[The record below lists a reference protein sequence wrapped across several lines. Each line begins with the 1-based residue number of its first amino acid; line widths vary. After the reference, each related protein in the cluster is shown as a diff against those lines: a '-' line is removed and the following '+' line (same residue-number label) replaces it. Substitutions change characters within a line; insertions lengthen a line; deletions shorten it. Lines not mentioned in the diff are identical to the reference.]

1 MTSITITYDYNND
14 ADINETLEVLV
25 ALGELNYCVEKRP
38 SIGSLQL
45 KKVHQEVVSITDLE
59 RIAAAEQKITD
70 NDIINTKTGVEFE
83 GLTKSPAAK
92 ELEFPNHPV
101 NPRPAL
107 RVYLIG
113 DEYIAAYSQFDAI
126 NLLVKRDRVPYKDVE
141 KKFKGEFS
149 SPNCHRHIALL
160 DKYYVKK
167 GFSYL
172 LTKEYPSGVQC
183 EWIGGECYFKL
194 NYAFVLNYISY
205 TEPFILAY
213 EQAGKLFYNS
223 DIGVMVEDYL
233 LSEAKKQKSV
243 QKLDDFSV
251 TYG

>member
-38 SIGSLQL
+38 SKGSLQL

-70 NDIINTKTGVEFE
+70 DSILLTKTEVEFE

-92 ELEFPNHPV
+92 ELEFPNHPI

-107 RVYLIG
+107 RVYLI
-113 DEYIAAYSQFDAI
+113 DEDYIVAYSQFDAM
-126 NLLVKRDRVPYKDVE
+126 NFVVKRDRVPLKDVE
-141 KKFKGEFS
+141 KTFKGEVA
-149 SPNCHRHIALL
+149 PLKNHIALL
-160 DKYYVKK
+160 DKCYVKK

-183 EWIGGECYFKL
+183 EWIGGECYFKI
-194 NYAFVLNYISY
+194 NYEFVLNHINYE
-205 TEPFILAY
+205 EPFMFAFD
-213 EQAGKLFYNS
+213 EAGKTFYS
-223 DIGVMVEDYL
+223 HHIGLMVEDYL
-233 LSEAKKQKSV
+233 IAEAKRQKSV
-243 QKLDDFSV
+243 QKVDEFTV

>member
-1 MTSITITYDYNND
+1 MANIEILYNYENKEE
-14 ADINETLEVLV
+14 IEEVVEVLI
-25 ALGELNYCVEKRP
+25 ALGKLNYCVETRK
-38 SIGSLQL
+38 GKGYLQL
-45 KKVHQEVVSITDLE
+45 KKVHQEVVTMSVLE
-59 RIAAAEQKITD
+59 RVAAAEQKITD
-70 NDIINTKTGVEFE
+70 DSILLTKTEVEFE

-92 ELEFPNHPV
+92 ELEFPDHPIQ
-101 NPRPAL
+101 PRPAL
-107 RVYLIG
+107 HVYYIG
-113 DEYIAAYSQFDAI
+113 DEYIAAYSQFDAV

-141 KKFKGEFS
+141 KKVKGEFS
-149 SPNCHRHIALL
+149 SPKRHIALL

-194 NYAFVLNYISY
+194 SYEFVLNYISY

-213 EQAGKLFYNS
+213 EEVGKLFYNS

-233 LSEAKKQKSV
+233 LAEAKKQKSV